1 MTILALQL
9 ASPIIRAVDIGGAD
23 NPGST
28 AEVSR
33 SDEARRDGLL
43 ARESLLAQALE
54 LGLDVLRAAVRAD
67 AVGELRLGVPLDVA
81 LDLLPVVLVVADL
94 LAVGADRQE
103 PVEQLH
109 AGERGLE
116 LFHPVG
122 EGRLELEQSL
132 ADADPRVQLIPLEG
146 LDDVVVGA
154 RREARH
160 DVLGAR
166 PRRHE
171 NQVGFDRLRQP
182 AQSSAGSDAG
192 SRWVITSS
200 LARDSSATKPI

>member
-23 NPGST
+23 NTGST
-28 AEVSR
+28 AEVGG

-54 LGLDVLRAAVRAD
+54 LGLDVLRAALRAD

-103 PVEQLH
+103 PV
-109 AGERGLE
+109 A
-116 LFHPVG
+116 
-122 EGRLELEQSL
+122 
-132 ADADPRVQLIPLEG
+132 PLPA
-146 LDDVVVGA
+146 GA
-154 RREARH
+154 RGPG
-160 DVLGAR
+160 LLPPGL
-166 PRRHE
+166 
-171 NQVGFDRLRQP
+171 Q
-182 AQSSAGSDAG
+182 
-192 SRWVITSS
+192 
-200 LARDSSATKPI
+200 

>member
-9 ASPIIRAVDIGGAD
+9 ATPIMRAVDIGGAD

-54 LGLDVLRAAVRAD
+54 LGLDVLRAALRAD

-81 LDLLPVVLVVADL
+81 LDLLPVVLLVVDL
-94 LAVGADRQE
+94 LAVGADRQKT
-103 PVEQLH
+103 VAQLH
-109 AGERGLE
+109 TDKCILE

-122 EGRLELEQSL
+122 E
-132 ADADPRVQLIPLEG
+132 
-146 LDDVVVGA
+146 
-154 RREARH
+154 
-160 DVLGAR
+160 
-166 PRRHE
+166 
-171 NQVGFDRLRQP
+171 
-182 AQSSAGSDAG
+182 
-192 SRWVITSS
+192 
-200 LARDSSATKPI
+200 

>member
-54 LGLDVLRAAVRAD
+54 LGLDVLRAALRAD

-81 LDLLPVVLVVADL
+81 LDLLPVVLVVADPPAQLEAVHARHRPVEDRERRRGVALEDRQRL
-94 LAVGADRQE
+94 LA
-103 PVEQLH
+103 
-109 AGERGLE
+109 RGRRDDLVAPA
-116 LFHPVG
+116 LQ
-122 EGRLELEQSL
+122 GRLDQ
-132 ADADPRVQLIPLEG
+132 ATDAWLVV
-146 LDDVVVGA
+146 DDQ
-154 RREARH
+154 H
-160 DVLGAR
+160 
-166 PRRHE
+166 P
-171 NQVGFDRLRQP
+171 QP
-182 AQSSAGSDAG
+182 AGRGGTDRHHTAIRSSPTTTGPA
-192 SRWVITSS
+192 
-200 LARDSSATKPI
+200 